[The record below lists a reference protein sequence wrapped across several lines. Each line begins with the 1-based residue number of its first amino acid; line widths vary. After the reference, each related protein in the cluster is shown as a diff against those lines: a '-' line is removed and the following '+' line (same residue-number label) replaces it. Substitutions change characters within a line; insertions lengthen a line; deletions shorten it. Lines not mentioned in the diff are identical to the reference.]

1 MSRRLAGTL
10 FRSSALIGLAMLVS
24 ATAHGITITY
34 VNPGPADSR
43 VFVGFDNMASG
54 NVTSDLVSDPA
65 AFSRNDTLF
74 GPAVPPFDAMAY
86 SGAEL
91 GTNLNAPLGMGTRSV
106 FAPFNP
112 TFFRAH
118 GETVAGTGSYSAHA
132 FAFSGNTTSTSP
144 TAWVVHVDPSGLE
157 TPGTPAY
164 VTIDASIAGYVEI
177 VGGSAVADAAWDV
190 VAPGQGTVISGSASQ
205 TVAGNTPFADS
216 GSLTFVVPLGST
228 FDLLVDYDLSTSGGG
243 AGTDSTSEITAS
255 LVEISAS
262 LTPPPPMFAPVSGA
276 KLLMIDK
283 YAASGKAKMVLLV
296 KDDAPG
302 AVTKGAAADPPQL
315 SGTVEIFPLSDP
327 TNRAVY
333 ELDTA
338 GWVSNKEKI
347 AKFKNTTAAA
357 GTAGVKIAAVKPDK
371 LIKAVAKNLGD
382 GDSATG
388 DQDASDIDLGS
399 LTGADSLIAVVSIEN
414 QSDNSSHRM
423 CAQFDAPVIKS
434 IAGGSG
440 IKLLSKTSTLPVVCP
455 Q

>member
-1 MSRRLAGTL
+1 MARLWSIARRALAVVSTTTL
-10 FRSSALIGLAMLVS
+10 AAAAASA
-24 ATAHGITITY
+24 ITITY

-54 NVTSDLVSDPA
+54 NTTTDLVADPA

-74 GPAVPPFDAMAY
+74 GPSPPPFDAMAY

-91 GTNLNAPLGMGTRSV
+91 GTNLNAPLGAGTRSV

-118 GETVAGTGSYSAHA
+118 GETVGASGSYSAHA
-132 FAFSGNTTSTSP
+132 FSHSGDTTSTSP
-144 TAWVVHVDPSGLE
+144 DPWTIHVDPSGAE
-157 TPGTPAY
+157 IAGTPAY

-177 VGGSAVADAAWDV
+177 VGGAALADAFWN
-190 VAPGQGTVISGSASQ
+190 VATTGYGTVINGSAAIAA
-205 TVAGNTPFADS
+205 VGNTPFADT
-216 GSLTFVVPLGST
+216 GTLTFMLPLGGT
-228 FDLLVDYDLSTSGGG
+228 FELLVDYDLSTSGGG
-243 AGTDSTSEITAS
+243 AAADSTSEVTAS

-283 YAASGKAKMVLLV
+283 YATSGKAKMVMIL
-296 KDDAPG
+296 KDDSAG
-302 AVTKGAAADPPQL
+302 AIDKGPAAEPPAL

-338 GWVSNKEKI
+338 GWIHNKEKI
-347 AKFKNTTAAA
+347 AKFKNSLAAPGA
-357 GTAGVKIAAVKPDK
+357 AGVKVAAVKPDK
-371 LIKAVAKNLGD
+371 LVKVVARNLGD

-388 DQDASDIDLGS
+388 DQGSGDIDLAA
-399 LTGADSLIAVVSIEN
+399 LTGADSLIAVISIEN
-414 QSDNSSHRM
+414 ASDASSYRM
-423 CAQFDAPVIKS
+423 CAQFDAPAITA
-434 IAGGSG
+434 IAGGTG
-440 IKLLSKTSTLPVVCP
+440 TKVLSKTSSLPGICP
-455 Q
+455 P